1 MPDHCAK
8 LCALFS
14 LALLVAAVIV
24 LDGRSAKAQ
33 WDCLN
38 VIFVNPLG
46 FSHPAADL
54 RSRWAE
60 WGCRT
65 SLRDGAYA
73 SAVQFSLAKRQA
85 ITIRLDSV
93 EADPF
98 LYLLDDQSDVV
109 EFDDDGGSGLHS
121 RIDRLLP
128 AGTYHAVATTFTPGE
143 TGRFALV
150 IEVADISP
158 DGPCVAKDLGAITEV
173 TSTSGE
179 WTSHD
184 CEADLRSGAYADNYT
199 FALEEE
205 TLLTIDLESYAD
217 AYLFLASS
225 DGNVIARNDD
235 GGDGHDARI
244 RHRLPAGEYQVIAT
258 TLAERERGRYWL
270 SIAPSEDNFACEPDE
285 PPGTLRELTTDTGS
299 IEGSWAD
306 VQDICTAFPDRP
318 VGTYP
323 ARRIGTFVDA
333 YRLVLSSAGYVAIN
347 LQSEEADTYM
357 FLADAEGNLLASD
370 DDGGGGTNS
379 RIRTWLPAGEYVVE
393 ATTYEA
399 RECCTYSLE
408 VEEITETGP
417 D

>member
-1 MPDHCAK
+1 MLDRRAK

-14 LALLVAAVIV
+14 LALLIAAVMA
-24 LDGRSAKAQ
+24 LDGRSAQAQ
-33 WDCLN
+33 SDCVR
-38 VIFVNPLG
+38 VIFGNPFG
-46 FSHPAADL
+46 FSHPAGDL
-54 RSRWAE
+54 IGRWAE
-60 WGCRT
+60 PSCRT

-73 SAVQFSLAKRQA
+73 SAAQFSLTERQA
-85 ITIRLDSV
+85 ITISLDSV

-109 EFDDDGGSGLHS
+109 EFDDDGGSGLNS

-128 AGTYHAVATTFTPGE
+128 PGTYRALATTFTPGE
-143 TGRFALV
+143 TGWFALA
-150 IEVADISP
+150 IEVADTSP
-158 DGPCVAKDLGAITEV
+158 DGPCAAKDLGAITEM
-173 TSTSGE
+173 TWTSGE
-179 WTSHD
+179 WTPHD
-184 CEADLRSGAYADNYT
+184 CEADLRPGAYADNYT

-205 TLLTIDLESYAD
+205 TLLTIDLESFAD
-217 AYLFLASS
+217 AYLFPTSA
-225 DGNVIARNDD
+225 DGNEIARNDD
-235 GGDGHDARI
+235 GGDEHDARI
-244 RHRLPAGEYQVIAT
+244 RRRLPAGEYQITAT
-258 TLAERERGRYWL
+258 TFTQRERGRYWF
-270 SIAPSEDNFACEPDE
+270 SIAPSGDDFTCESN
-285 PPGTLRELTTDTGS
+285 GTVSTLRELTADTGS

-306 VQDICTAFPDRP
+306 VQDVCAAFPDRP

-333 YRLVLSSAGYVAIN
+333 YRLVLSTAGYIAIN

-408 VEEITETGP
+408 VEEIAETGP